1 MPKHG
6 QKLAPDGVDKEHK
19 CGLYVGM
26 PGSRLCTYCC
36 YYCEQLE
43 TCINVC
49 KNAPE
54 RCGKEVF
61 ERSVSDVNDKV

>member
-19 CGLYVGM
+19 CGLYVNA
-26 PGSRLCTYCC
+26 PWTRSCTYCC
-36 YYCEQLE
+36 RYCEQL
-43 TCINVC
+43 TACVNAC
-49 KNAPE
+49 KNTPE

-61 ERSVSDVNDKV
+61 ERSVSDVNDEV